1 MWKVERTCSFGFIG
15 EDEFNSFDS
24 AKIEFRHIIKNK
36 HQDNIEDFTKLIDDY
51 CERYYKDNIP
61 KELVALKDILTK
73 FVLDPNFPQNQ
84 EKELEPFS
92 FGDDNITV
100 HFMFNE
106 LTFYVDNEE
115 ELTKFPQGEIKLI
128 DISDPD
134 EEYYFFIT
142 NNKDREINITL
153 KNADSEESDD
163 EELDFIE
170 DEDFEDED

>member
-1 MWKVERTCSFGFIG
+1 MIPLRPTATFLRKRAIPSIQ
-15 EDEFNSFDS
+15 S
-24 AKIEFRHIIKNK
+24 AITLAETITEPSRIVFLIKEPS
-36 HQDNIEDFTKLIDDY
+36 NIIDDY

-61 KELVALKDILTK
+61 KELVALKDMLTK

-115 ELTKFPQGEIKLI
+115 ELTKFPQGEIKII

-153 KNADSEESDD
+153 KNADSDKSDD
-163 EELDFIE
+163 DELDFID

>member
-36 HQDNIEDFTKLIDDY
+36 HKDTIQDFTKLIDEY
-51 CERYYKDNIP
+51 CDRYYKNNVP
-61 KELVALKDILTK
+61 KEIITLKEMISNL
-73 FVLDPNFPQNQ
+73 VLDPNFPQNQ
-84 EKELEPFS
+84 EKELESFS
-92 FGDDNITV
+92 FSDDNITI

-115 ELTKFPQGEIKLI
+115 ELTKFPQGEIKVI
-128 DISDPD
+128 DISDED

-153 KNADSEESDD
+153 KNIDNLESDD
-163 EELDFIE
+163 DELDFI
-170 DEDFEDED
+170 DDDFEDED